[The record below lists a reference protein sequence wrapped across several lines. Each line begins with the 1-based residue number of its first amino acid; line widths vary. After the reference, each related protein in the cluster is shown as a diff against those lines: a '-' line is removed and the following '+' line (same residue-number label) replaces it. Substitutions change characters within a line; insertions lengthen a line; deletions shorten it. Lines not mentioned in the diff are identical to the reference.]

1 MDVYE
6 ESPPRFGVLALAGA
20 ALVICALAASAF
32 AFLQAR
38 SRSGELAELREVVE
52 TLERDVGRLREA
64 SGALAGRVG
73 SAEKTLRRREHGIA
87 PLAKRV
93 LTSVFTVETDRAY
106 GSAFVGW
113 TEGSVTY
120 LITAD
125 HVVADAGDPTV
136 AISRRGGTWSGE
148 VIRRDPKNDLAVIRV
163 SGHPAKARPLWQR
176 PGDAARPRVGD
187 QLLLVGSPFGL
198 EGTVTTGVVSRVSRR
213 EIQTDAAANPGNSGG
228 PALARDGRVVGVLVS
243 GGGQNVNFVV
253 PIERVCRLVRSC

>member
-6 ESPPRFGVLALAGA
+6 SPPYRSRLVGLVGA
-20 ALVICALAASAF
+20 ALVVCVLAGSTF
-32 AFLQAR
+32 AVLQLRAR
-38 SRSGELAELREVVE
+38 DGELAELRGRVQ
-52 TLERDVGRLREA
+52 TLDREVGRLRA
-64 SGALAGRVG
+64 DSGALAGRVG
-73 SAEKTLRRREHGIA
+73 SAERTLRRREGGIA

-93 LTSVFTVETDRAY
+93 LTSVFTVETARGY

-113 TEGSVTY
+113 TEGGATY
-120 LITAD
+120 LVTAD
-125 HVVADAGDPTV
+125 HVVADSDDPSVVVT
-136 AISRRGGTWSGE
+136 RRGGSWSGE
-148 VIRRDPKNDLAVIRV
+148 VVARDPKNDLAVIRV
-163 SGHPAKARPLWQR
+163 SGHPAAAKPLWQR

-253 PIERVCRLVRSC
+253 PIERACRVVRAC

>member
-6 ESPPRFGVLALAGA
+6 ESPHRLSVLALVGG

-32 AFLQAR
+32 ALLQLRAR
-38 SRSGELAELREVVE
+38 NGEVTELRGLVQKLDREV
-52 TLERDVGRLREA
+52 DRLRA
-64 SGALAGRVG
+64 TSGALAGRVG
-73 SAEKTLRRREHGIA
+73 SAEQALERRERGIA

-93 LTSVFTVETDRAY
+93 LTSVFTVETDRAF

-120 LITAD
+120 LVTAD

-163 SGHPAKARPLWQR
+163 SGHPAGAKPLWQR
-176 PGDAARPRVGD
+176 PGDAAKPRVGD

-228 PALARDGRVVGVLVS
+228 PAIARDGRVVGVLVS

-253 PIERVCRLVRSC
+253 PIGRACLVVRAC